1 MTSHDEHAV
10 RATPDAGAS
19 DAAVAAIRSLIIVGA

>member
-19 DAAVAAIRSLIIVGA
+19 DAAVGAIRSLIIVGA